1 MNKSGWRTLISS
13 IEDAAPFYDS
23 VNEIISFG
31 RASRVRTYAARELL
45 ENGRPQLILDSGAGP
60 GNMSAILLERD
71 ADAHVVAL
79 DYSIQFLET
88 CRKRLTT
95 YRDRV
100 HFVRGCFEDLPFKS
114 SSFDAAVT
122 AYALRNCPDLDQAI
136 VEYARSIK
144 KGGCLAVA
152 ELAKP
157 DNMIKR
163 SFAVIYVRFVAP
175 LIAKL
180 IISGRLRGNPWRM
193 IAPTYRNLPTTHRLL
208 KMFEARFEVLEKREF
223 LAGGMLVMLLRS
235 LGEDPSW
242 SSSLAQS

>member
-180 IISGRLRGNPWRM
+180 II
-193 IAPTYRNLPTTHRLL
+193 
-208 KMFEARFEVLEKREF
+208 
-223 LAGGMLVMLLRS
+223 
-235 LGEDPSW
+235 
-242 SSSLAQS
+242 

>member
-1 MNKSGWRTLISS
+1 MISS
-13 IEDAAPFYDS
+13 IEDAVPLYDS
-23 VNEIISFG
+23 VNEIISFR
-31 RASRVRTYAARELL
+31 RASRARAYAIRELL
-45 ENGRPQLILDSGAGP
+45 ENGTLHLILDSGAGP
-60 GNMSAILLERD
+60 GNMSRILLERD

-79 DYSIQFLET
+79 DYSIQLLET
-88 CRKRLTT
+88 CEKRLTA

-100 HFVRGCFEDLPFKS
+100 HLVRGCFEDLPFKS
-114 SSFDAAVT
+114 TSFDAAVT
-122 AYALRNCPDLDQAI
+122 AYALRNSQDLNQAI
-136 VEYARSIK
+136 AEYARSIK
-144 KGGCLAVA
+144 KGGCLAVVD
-152 ELAKP
+152 LAKP

-180 IISGRLRGNPWRM
+180 LISGRLRGNPWQM

-235 LGEDPSW
+235 LGQDPSS